1 MWDSRHP
8 PGTPREIWSAKVDYC
23 IPKLRIAT
31 LTINFASKIEKFYS
45 DVISL
50 AEEAVEESSAS
61 SASSSDEE
69 VESVREKEV
78 AKAIETAAPTDIFQC
93 ITHCTSTRF
102 SIITFSWC

>member
-50 AEEAVEESSAS
+50 EESSAS

>member
-8 PGTPREIWSAKVDYC
+8 PGTPREIWSAKVD
-23 IPKLRIAT
+23 
-31 LTINFASKIEKFYS
+31 S
-45 DVISL
+45 
-50 AEEAVEESSAS
+50 
-61 SASSSDEE
+61 SSSDEE